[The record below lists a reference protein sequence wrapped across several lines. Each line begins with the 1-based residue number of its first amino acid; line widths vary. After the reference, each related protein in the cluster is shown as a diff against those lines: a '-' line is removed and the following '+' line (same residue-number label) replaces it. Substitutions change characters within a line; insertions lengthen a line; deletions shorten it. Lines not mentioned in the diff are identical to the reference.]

1 MKIFL
6 SLTQILKAMSGFPI
20 LDLVIGMIFIYFLL
34 SVISSSAVEMILSAA
49 KARSKVLEEWLNRIF
64 DTVITED
71 GKQRTVGQVIMDHCA
86 VIALSEKGRAP
97 SYIDAKNFTSAL
109 IEKITYDP
117 QNPKSIASNIDD
129 IITALKN
136 TTLLSTEMQRA
147 LLGYAYEARDTY
159 AALSVKTISEI
170 EYFRS
175 KVENW
180 FDSSMDRLTG
190 TFKKRY
196 SRPFTLLVAVIV
208 AVALNADSV
217 SIAKYLYS
225 NPDAR
230 ANIVAEAYQEA
241 SDSTYIKRLNSVH
254 TSTQDSVTL
263 QQIKNEMDSSLQN
276 INKAKGAL
284 ASDIPLGWKSG
295 ANNKITP
302 ILIITK
308 ITGLLATILAIFMGA
323 PFWFDLLNKIANLR
337 SSGTKPPSSTDPND
351 KN

>member
-1 MKIFL
+1 
-6 SLTQILKAMSGFPI
+6 MSGFPI

-34 SVISSSAVEMILSAA
+34 SVISSSAVEMIITAA
-49 KARSKVLEEWLNRIF
+49 KARSKILAEWLNRIF
-64 DTVITED
+64 DTVIKED
-71 GKQRTVGQVIMDHCA
+71 GKEKTLGQVIMDHCA
-86 VIALSEKGRAP
+86 VVALSEPGRAP

-117 QNPKSIASNIDD
+117 QNPKSIAANIND

-180 FDSSMDRLTG
+180 FDTSMDRLTG

-196 SRPFTLLVAVIV
+196 SRPFTLLIAIIT
-208 AVALNADSV
+208 AVALNADSIA
-217 SIAKYLYS
+217 IAKYLYS

-230 ANIVAEAYQEA
+230 AKIVAQAYQTA
-241 SDSTYIKRLNSVH
+241 NDNTYIKRLNELHASP
-254 TSTQDSVTL
+254 QDSATL
-263 QQIKNEMDSSLQN
+263 QQIKNDINKSLQN
-276 INKAKGAL
+276 INEANAAL
-284 ASDIPLGWKSG
+284 TSDIPLGWK
-295 ANNKITP
+295 NITTTKVTP
-302 ILIITK
+302 GVVITK

-323 PFWFDLLNKIANLR
+323 PFWFDLLNKISNLR
-337 SSGTKPPSSTDPND
+337 SSGAKPPSSTSDDDDD
-351 KN
+351 KK